1 MKRAL
6 LFALLLTPLSLW
18 SQYLIIPDSVEYVR
32 KYCNCQRSGA
42 KYRDKDRTVYHVY
55 LDKDRDEIFIIR
67 RRRDV
72 FIRETIEK

>member
-6 LFALLLTPLSLW
+6 LALLLTPLSLW
-18 SQYLIIPDSVEYVR
+18 SQDAMIIPDSVEYVR